1 MRIKCRKLTE
11 PGSSRIGESG
21 KIYDLNGY
29 KIEVSSTTSIESIK
43 NHWKILENNN
53 TVPFFLTW
61 NWISTWIK
69 TYSPKLITVSA
80 SFNNHIVAIGLFT
93 ESKEVRHNI
102 IWSNQLRLH
111 QTGNQAMDQI
121 WIEYND
127 FICEKEHQ
135 LTAVNTCLEVLN
147 SSDFRWDEIV
157 ISMMPEKRATKV
169 ADALRVHI
177 SDNITPGYIA
187 NLDNVRRQK
196 LTYLQSLSANTRYQV
211 RKSIKIYEGKFGPLK
226 LIAASNKE
234 EALSHFHDCAGYH
247 IKKWNDSGYKNP
259 YFTQFHQNLIHSSFD
274 NGSVELSRLI
284 AGNETIAILYHH
296 LVGKQVY
303 FYLHGL
309 NYHPQKNLKPG
320 LVAHV
325 FATESYLQKGMNTY
339 DFMGGYSQYKAQL
352 ADHEMDFIS
361 LVIQRPRSRFKLEN
375 MARKIKRHIMSST
388 K

>member
-157 ISMMPEKRATKV
+157 ISMMPEKRANKV
-169 ADALRVHI
+169 ADALRVNI
-177 SDNITPGYIA
+177 SDNIHSLLISVLPG
-187 NLDNVRRQK
+187 
-196 LTYLQSLSANTRYQV
+196 S
-211 RKSIKIYEGKFGPLK
+211 
-226 LIAASNKE
+226 
-234 EALSHFHDCAGYH
+234 CC
-247 IKKWNDSGYKNP
+247 
-259 YFTQFHQNLIHSSFD
+259 SSTLAF
-274 NGSVELSRLI
+274 V
-284 AGNETIAILYHH
+284 
-296 LVGKQVY
+296 
-303 FYLHGL
+303 
-309 NYHPQKNLKPG
+309 
-320 LVAHV
+320 
-325 FATESYLQKGMNTY
+325 
-339 DFMGGYSQYKAQL
+339 
-352 ADHEMDFIS
+352 ADHYLILRQDQHQI
-361 LVIQRPRSRFKLEN
+361 
-375 MARKIKRHIMSST
+375 
-388 K
+388 